1 MDPSGP
7 NTKFHGIL
15 FGSMG
20 PAKIPTDWSLL
31 EQSWTVLMKEDCLK
45 NKTFKRRRID
55 MTLRPAPKELDPAAT
70 APKNDVT
77 QKKHQKLCTK
87 KYPNY
92 LLNSVFSFK

>member
-1 MDPSGP
+1 
-7 NTKFHGIL
+7 
-15 FGSMG
+15 
-20 PAKIPTDWSLL
+20 
-31 EQSWTVLMKEDCLK
+31 MKEDCLK

-87 KYPNY
+87 NILTIY
-92 LLNSVFSFK
+92 